1 MAHRGN
7 ILSLY
12 DNILEQSAYKQSGG
26 EQSGGEQSG
35 GEQSGGKPI
44 SESNNSKKSSTI
56 DSYSPSDMS
65 LSGQSS
71 VSKLMK
77 ANREL
82 KRDLDI
88 AQDELKKVKKEL
100 EKANAMLTKYGK

>member
-12 DNILEQSAYKQSGG
+12 DNILEQSAYK
-26 EQSGGEQSG
+26 QSGGEQSG

-88 AQDELKKVKKEL
+88 AQDELKKVKKEH